1 MAKGGVKSKV
11 SKPSAGKNKA
21 VARKAVL
28 KTKTNKIQ
36 APAVAAKALKV
47 QAKPEIKKV
56 VSQKLIETIEK
67 RKAVQQTAA
76 KVPGKPNPFAPPPKR
91 RGRRPK
97 NIEYKPEN
105 SEEEESVA
113 SESDYTGIEYDTG
126 IRLREGGNEGGHRED
141 RGFSFERMEDFDE
154 ELNFDW

>member
-11 SKPSAGKNKA
+11 SKTAVVKKKA
-21 VARKAVL
+21 VTKPKKASV
-28 KTKTNKIQ
+28 KPVVK
-36 APAVAAKALKV
+36 AKAAAPKVAVKV
-47 QAKPEIKKV
+47 QAKKV

-67 RKAVQQTAA
+67 RKAVQQAA
-76 KVPGKPNPFAPPPKR
+76 PKAPAKPNAFSPPPKR

-97 NIEYKPEN
+97 NIEYTPEN
-105 SEEEESVA
+105 REEEETMS

-126 IRLREGGNEGGHRED
+126 IRLRETGGGDMGHRED